1 MQDMASILV
10 VDDEESVR
18 RVISR
23 LLASQGYRVSSAGCV
38 DDAIEIMGREEFDI
52 LLTDHLMKGGTGLDL
67 IVETNKLYPNTVKL
81 LLTGFGD
88 RNLYLEAINKGAV
101 FSVIE
106 KPPEPKQLLEK
117 IARAVEY
124 RHKRR
129 LEKIEF
135 EKLKEE
141 HHSLFA
147 NTTDLILCVDSE
159 GRFIYVNPAW
169 HNILGYG
176 DADLERVTLI
186 DCLREDYRDYFYT
199 LIEVLQDGAAV
210 KPFET
215 VMVTSDGRDV
225 FFEGNVMSAYVERA
239 IMTVTFMMRDVT
251 ERKRAT
257 EEIQARL
264 RQETMIA
271 RITELIARADEP
283 SMVYRDIIE
292 IIGGDVGSDRAYLY
306 GLDEENGMLD
316 LVSFWKSPSVP
327 DGIACRESIPC
338 DAAPDFFR
346 KVARGETVACSSP
359 GDLDDTSASFFRSV
373 GVKSLLVFPLGI
385 GGGVAGLLGFD
396 TLNAAREWDEKEV
409 NMLKAASNIIANA
422 WDRQV
427 EIDVRKEKEAEAEES
442 RLLVIRA
449 DRLAALGTMSAGIIH
464 EITQPLNA
472 INVSAQTILY
482 GLKHGWTLEQEQV
495 ERSLHLINSQISRMS
510 DIITNMRAFAREGL
524 PAYREMTNL
533 NAQVERVFTLMG
545 EQMKAH
551 DIALDMNLGD
561 VPSTEMNTNL
571 IFQVIVNLVTN
582 ARQALDE
589 FDRSDKRIIIA
600 THADDENV
608 YLEVADNG
616 PGIPAGLSEKIFD
629 PFFTTKEVGKGTG
642 LGLSIS
648 AGIVH
653 DHKGALIC
661 RNSEGGGAAFVMSLP
676 IVDTLTETNE

>member
-1 MQDMASILV
+1 MASILV

-23 LLASQGYRVSSAGCV
+23 LLVSQGYRVSSVGCV

-52 LLTDHLMKGGTGLDL
+52 LLTDHMMEGGTGLDL
-67 IVETNKLYPNTVKL
+67 IVETNKYYPDMVKL
-81 LLTGFGD
+81 LLTGYGD
-88 RNLYLEAINKGAV
+88 RKLYLEAINKGAV

-106 KPPEPKQLLEK
+106 KPSESKQLLEK
-117 IARAVEY
+117 VARAVEY
-124 RHKRR
+124 RHKRLR
-129 LEKIEF
+129 EKVEF

-141 HHSLFA
+141 YHALFA
-147 NTTDLILCVDSE
+147 HTTDLILCVDSE

-169 HNILGYG
+169 HTILGYE
-176 DADLERVTLI
+176 DADIERVTLL
-186 DCLREDYRDYFYT
+186 DCLHEDYRDSFFA
-199 LIEVLQDGAAV
+199 LMEILRDGIAV

-215 VMVTSDGRDV
+215 VMVTRDGRDV
-225 FFEGNVMSAYVERA
+225 FLEGNVMSAYVERA

-271 RITELIARADEP
+271 RITELIARAEEP
-283 SMVYRDIIE
+283 SMVYRDILE
-292 IIGGDVGSDRAYLY
+292 IIGGDLGSDRAYLY
-306 GLDEENGMLD
+306 ALDIENGTLD
-316 LVSFWKSPSVP
+316 RVSCWKSPSVP
-327 DGIACRESIPC
+327 DGSACVESIPC
-338 DAAPDFFR
+338 DAVPGFIE
-346 KVARGETVACSSP
+346 KVARGETVACTSP
-359 GDLDDTSASFFRSV
+359 GDLDDTSASFFRSA
-373 GVKSLLVFPLGI
+373 GVKSMLVFPLGI
-385 GGGVAGLLGFD
+385 GAGIAGLLGFD
-396 TLNAAREWDEKEV
+396 TLNAPREWDEKEI
-409 NMLKAASNIIANA
+409 NMLRAASNIIANA
-422 WDRQV
+422 WNRQV

-482 GLKHGWTLEQEQV
+482 GLKHGWTLEQKQV
-495 ERSLHLINSQISRMS
+495 ERSLHLISGQIRRIS
-510 DIITNMRAFAREGL
+510 DIITTMRAFAREGL
-524 PAYREMTNL
+524 PASREMVNL
-533 NAQVERVFTLMG
+533 NTQAERVFTLMG

-551 DIALDMNLGD
+551 DIVLDMNLGD
-561 VPSTEMNTNL
+561 VPSTAMNANL

-589 FDRSDKRIIIA
+589 FDTSDKRIVIG
-600 THADDENV
+600 TYADDVNV
-608 YLEVADNG
+608 CLDVADNG
-616 PGIPAGLSEKIFD
+616 PGVPAELSEKIFD

-653 DHKGALIC
+653 DHNGALIC
-661 RNSEGGGAAFVMSLP
+661 RNSDMNGAAFIMSLP
-676 IVDTLTETNE
+676 IVDT